1 MQPSAYTHNQIS
13 SMVKGPT
20 LRTVFSHYDET
31 LQLFLRW
38 LTTGVA
44 AHAVFL
50 FFVVSLA
57 LDADILAKSPTLKRK
72 KEMTQ
77 WKC

>member
-1 MQPSAYTHNQIS
+1 MQPSAHTHNQIS
-13 SMVKGPT
+13 SRVKGQT
-20 LRTVFSHYDET
+20 LRPVFSHYDET
-31 LQLFLRW
+31 LQAFLRW
-38 LTTGVA
+38 LTAGVA

-57 LDADILAKSPTLKRK
+57 LDADILTKSPTLKTK